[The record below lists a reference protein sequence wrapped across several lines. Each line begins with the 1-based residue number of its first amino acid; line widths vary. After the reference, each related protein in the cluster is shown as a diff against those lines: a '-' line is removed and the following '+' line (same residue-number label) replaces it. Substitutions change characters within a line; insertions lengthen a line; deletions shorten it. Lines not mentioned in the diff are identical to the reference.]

1 MLRCCNAKIALWQI
15 RYSVV
20 SKFTFIPAGLAVRDL
35 NNIWIKLLCF
45 HGLIRFKIEEAKL
58 YSLKQI
64 IVFYNSPAFAA
75 IIYDYTII
83 TLRQNF
89 GLHTVPV
96 LIETGISHYTHSN
109 QLVITY

>member
-1 MLRCCNAKIALWQI
+1 MIG
-15 RYSVV
+15 
-20 SKFTFIPAGLAVRDL
+20 KFAFIPTGLAVRNL